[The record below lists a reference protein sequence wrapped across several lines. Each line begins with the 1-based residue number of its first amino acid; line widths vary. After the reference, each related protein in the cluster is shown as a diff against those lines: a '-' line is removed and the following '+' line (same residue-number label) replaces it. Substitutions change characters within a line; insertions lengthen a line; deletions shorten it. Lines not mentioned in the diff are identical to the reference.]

1 MEIQTTVMVA
11 AGSLVAIAVIMLAV
25 CVKFMS
31 AVNQLLERQAEPG
44 QVMISGA
51 VQAAA
56 PAAYCLPA
64 APQDPALNGV
74 DEETAAM
81 LMAITADAMGAAPE
95 ELRFISIKECC

>member
-25 CVKFMS
+25 CVKFMG
-31 AVNQLLERQAEPG
+31 AVNQLLERQGEPG
-44 QVMISGA
+44 QVVIQG
-51 VQAAA
+51 AAA
-56 PAAYCLPA
+56 PTLYAAPA

-95 ELRFISIKECC
+95 ELRFISIKEC

>member
-11 AGSLVAIAVIMLAV
+11 AGSLVAIAVIMLAI

-31 AVNQLLERQAEPG
+31 AVNQLLERQGEPG
-44 QVMISGA
+44 QVMMQGVVPIGA
-51 VQAAA
+51 TAVYAA
-56 PAAYCLPA
+56 P

-95 ELRFISIKECC
+95 ELRFISIKEC

>member
-25 CVKFMS
+25 CVKFMG
-31 AVNQLLERQAEPG
+31 AVNQLLERQGEPG
-44 QVMISGA
+44 QVMMQGA
-51 VQAAA
+51 VPIGA
-56 PAAYCLPA
+56 PAIYTAPA

-81 LMAITADAMGAAPE
+81 IMAITADAMGAAPE
-95 ELRFISIKECC
+95 DLRFISIKEC